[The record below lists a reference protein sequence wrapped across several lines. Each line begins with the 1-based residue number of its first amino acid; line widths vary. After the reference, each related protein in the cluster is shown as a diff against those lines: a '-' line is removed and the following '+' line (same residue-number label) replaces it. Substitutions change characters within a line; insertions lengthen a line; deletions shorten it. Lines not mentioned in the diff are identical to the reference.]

1 MDQTAQTKGPDPGIQ
16 AGVPPAMEEAPGI
29 GDLFQ
34 VFWRRKAL
42 LMGAIAFITGL
53 AALIAFQI
61 PPEYSASARLMIHPV
76 KPDGVPARLG
86 GAAASLLG
94 DQRSALYGEIEVM
107 RSDRLIEK
115 TMARLGLADD
125 PEFNPS
131 LRSGVFAALSTLP
144 PVQWLMD
151 ALGPA
156 DGLSEAGQRQDQ
168 RIDSEI
174 IENVRERLNVRP
186 PGLSNV
192 VQIEFDSRDPRKS
205 AEIVNAFT
213 EIYIADRLERRFE
226 ANIKSREWLDN
237 RLSGLRETMLESER
251 AAADFQAARKLSAGG
266 RTALADQQFTEANR
280 QLMLAKAELAERTV
294 RFEQVRRIMRAPK
307 GVESIKE
314 VRNSPT
320 IQRLREQEAVVIR
333 RAAELET
340 RFGERHPKMINVRA
354 ELANLRARIREEQSR
369 IISEL
374 ENEIRVAEARVDAL
388 QLELDAL
395 EETRTTV
402 NRDKVRLNQLLREA
416 AANRNLYEMF
426 LARFKQ
432 TNNQES
438 LHDSAVEIISPAR
451 IPVAPTSPRKGL
463 IIGLGFLFSIAI
475 GAALVLLLERLDN
488 GFHTMSQIERL
499 LNAVPLGLIPRPAH
513 WRGKSLSEL
522 IFQDE
527 TSAYVEAVRSIRT
540 SISLTNFD
548 RPPKVI
554 LIASALPG
562 EGKTSL
568 AVSIARLAA
577 ISALEGRVMLI
588 DCDLRRPSVARE
600 LGLKADKGLIHL
612 FSGQAKLEDIVLT
625 DSDSGLHVIPAVTGT
640 PNPPE
645 LLNSA
650 HMKGLIEAL
659 AQNYDTVILDSPA
672 LAAVSDT
679 RVLARLADATVF
691 VVEWEA
697 TPRPVALDSFRTLK
711 NSGARIAGVIMQK
724 VNVRKSAAYGY
735 YDEAA

>member
-1 MDQTAQTKGPDPGIQ
+1 M
-16 AGVPPAMEEAPGI
+16 PATGELAGI
-29 GDLFQ
+29 GDLIH
-34 VFWRRKAL
+34 VFWRRKT
-42 LMGAIAFITGL
+42 LMVGSVAFITGL

-76 KPDGVPARLG
+76 KPEAMQARFG

-94 DQRSALYGEIEVM
+94 NNRSTLYGEIEVM
-107 RSDRLIEK
+107 KSDRLIEK
-115 TMARLGLADD
+115 TMTRLGLGDD

-131 LRSGVFAALSTLP
+131 LRSGVFAALSTLA

-156 DGLSEAGQRQDQ
+156 DDLADNDPQRDQ
-168 RIDSEI
+168 QIHSEI
-174 IENVRERLNVRP
+174 IDNVRERLRVRP

-192 VQIEFDSRDPRKS
+192 VSVEFGSKDARKS

-237 RLSGLRETMLESER
+237 RISGLRETMNQSER
-251 AAADFQAARKLSAGG
+251 QAADFQAARKLSVGG
-266 RTALADQQFTEANR
+266 RTALADQQFAEANR
-280 QLMLAKAELAERTV
+280 QLMLAKAEHAERSV
-294 RFEQVRRIMRAPK
+294 RFDQVRQILHASQ
-307 GVESIKE
+307 GADSIKE
-314 VRNSPT
+314 VRNSRV
-320 IQRLREQEAVVIR
+320 IQRLREQESVVIR
-333 RAAELET
+333 RSAELET

-354 ELANLRARIREEQSR
+354 ELANLRDRIELEQGR
-369 IISEL
+369 IIDEL
-374 ENEIRVAEARVDAL
+374 ENEMRLSEARVAAL
-388 QLELDAL
+388 QLELDGL
-395 EETRTTV
+395 DETRTAV
-402 NRDKVRLNQLLREA
+402 NRDKVRLNQLQREA
-416 AANRNLYEMF
+416 AANRKLYEIF

-451 IPVAPTSPRKGL
+451 VPLMPTSPKKGMIISFGLL
-463 IIGLGFLFSIAI
+463 ISIAL
-475 GAALVLLLERLDN
+475 GAALVILLERLDN

-499 LNAVPLGLIPRPAH
+499 LNAVPLGLIPRPTN

-522 IFQDE
+522 IFQDA
-527 TSAYVEAVRSIRT
+527 TSPYVEAVRSLRT
-540 SISLTNFD
+540 SISLSNFE

-568 AVSIARLAA
+568 AVSIARMAA

-612 FSGQAKLEDIVLT
+612 FSGQTKLEDIVLT
-625 DSDSGLHVIPAVTGT
+625 DKDSGLHVIPAITGT

-650 HMKGLIEAL
+650 HMRGLIDAL
-659 AQNYDTVILDSPA
+659 SQNYETIILDSPA

-691 VVEWEA
+691 VVEWES
-697 TPRPVALDSFRTLK
+697 TPRPVALDSFRSLK
-711 NSGARIAGVIMQK
+711 SSGARIAGVIMQK
-724 VNVRKSAAYGY
+724 VNVRKSATYGY